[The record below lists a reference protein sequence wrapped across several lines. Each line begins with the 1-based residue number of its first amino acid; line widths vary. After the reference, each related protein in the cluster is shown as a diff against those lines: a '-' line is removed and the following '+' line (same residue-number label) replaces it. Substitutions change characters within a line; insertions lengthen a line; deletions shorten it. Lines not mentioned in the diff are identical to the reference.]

1 MILTIISP
9 PGPVR
14 PYTVAGPRQLSSWIT
29 VKGLGSA
36 SASVSRLRSEM
47 KGGTPSEIFLLRVAP
62 IMARYGWSLLPLDS
76 VEPTDIFLPR
86 PGEGEGPATP
96 PAPPPPP
103 SKLPML
109 MLLLTLVTAACPA
122 SPGHTC
128 HVSACY
134 TWHPPVSAVSGSVSL
149 QARICSSCAAMLG
162 PAAASIYI
170 AEQQSRDT
178 RRPGDNVICVG
189 AHTDN

>member
-1 MILTIISP
+1 
-9 PGPVR
+9 
-14 PYTVAGPRQLSSWIT
+14 
-29 VKGLGSA
+29 
-36 SASVSRLRSEM
+36 M

-62 IMARYGWSLLPLDS
+62 IMPRYGWSLLPLDS

-122 SPGHTC
+122 SPGHVCHTC
-128 HVSACY
+128 QNA
-134 TWHPPVSAVSGSVSL
+134 T
-149 QARICSSCAAMLG
+149 RG
-162 PAAASIYI
+162 PHL
-170 AEQQSRDT
+170 RLCPLC
-178 RRPGDNVICVG
+178 PGL
-189 AHTDN
+189 

>member
-1 MILTIISP
+1 M
-9 PGPVR
+9 
-14 PYTVAGPRQLSSWIT
+14 T

-36 SASVSRLRSEM
+36 SAGSVSRLRSEM

-62 IMARYGWSLLPLDS
+62 IMPRYGWSLLPLDS

-96 PAPPPPP
+96 AAPPP

-122 SPGHTC
+122 SPGHVCHTC
-128 HVSACY
+128 QNA
-134 TWHPPVSAVSGSVSL
+134 
-149 QARICSSCAAMLG
+149 
-162 PAAASIYI
+162 
-170 AEQQSRDT
+170 T
-178 RRPGDNVICVG
+178 RG
-189 AHTDN
+189 AHLCLCPLCPGL